1 MLYNR
6 SLFKCS
12 MLAAALTAC
21 AAWSAAAAPA
31 AEPLKMEGKSTL
43 YQRVLTTPSCVLKA
57 NPADADG
64 KKLPAFSRYYIYA
77 RENGQLQVGPDSTG
91 KIAGYIAEHCT
102 VPWKMQT
109 ALLFTN
115 PANRDR
121 ALIFEKYE
129 TLAGIVASPDPKV
142 ETDKLYASLAQTQK
156 AEGVVAEEPENY
168 IDFSKNFYLLPILS
182 SQEELF
188 GSDDMPVNLLEIAS
202 VTDKQATADLKQ
214 QQTGGTSGITAFKAA
229 MVFVIDS
236 SISMQPYIDK
246 TKEIIHEVYKTIEAD
261 GLQDSVQFGLVSF
274 RSNTKA
280 TPGLEY
286 TSKVFV
292 KPGDV
297 SSAADFEKKVA
308 ELKQATVS
316 SVLFDEDAYSGVL
329 TALSSVNW
337 SKYGGRY
344 VILITDAGAIEGSN
358 QYSST
363 KMDAA
368 QLRAEAEHYNAAI
381 YAMHL
386 LTPAGKKNH
395 DKARAQ
401 YEDLTMNSILGKPL
415 YYPVDAG
422 NVQSFGSNI
431 SIIAKAI
438 TEQVHLASMGEVAAG
453 SAAGMKKSGL
463 EEDMELIGKAMR
475 LRFLGTYNN
484 ETAPDI
490 IRGFI
495 ADRDLVK
502 HNQPTSQPYVL
513 LTKAQLSDLYDV
525 TTKLLEQANLGMM
538 APSQMFSNLLSLAAA
553 MNNDAAQVT
562 QSKTLKISEMG
573 LLGEYLDDLPY
584 KSQIAGLTEE
594 DWAMMSPEEQDS
606 LIRTLESKLEYYRHS
621 ISDTDRWLQL
631 APDAAESED
640 VYPVPLDQL
649 P

>member
-1 MLYNR
+1 MQKTT

-12 MLAAALTAC
+12 MLAAMLTA
-21 AAWSAAAAPA
+21 SAALCATAALA

-57 NPADADG
+57 NPADAEG

-91 KIAGYIAEHCT
+91 KIAGYIAEDCT

-129 TLAGIVASPDPKV
+129 TLADIVASTDPKAQ
-142 ETDKLYASLAQTQK
+142 TDQLYASLAQTQK
-156 AEGVVAEEPENY
+156 ADGVVAEEPENY
-168 IDFSKNFYLLPILS
+168 VDFSKNFYLLPILS

-202 VTDKQATADLKQ
+202 VTDKQATDDLKQ

-246 TKEIIHEVYKTIEAD
+246 TKEIIREVYKTIEAD

-274 RSNTKA
+274 RSNLKA

-292 KPGDV
+292 KPGEV
-297 SSAADFEKKVA
+297 STAADFEKKVA

-329 TALSSVNW
+329 TALSSVDW

-386 LTPAGKKNH
+386 LTPAGKTNH

-422 NVQSFGSNI
+422 NVQNFGSNI

-438 TEQVHLASMGEVAAG
+438 TEQVRLASMGEVAAG
-453 SAAGMKKSGL
+453 SAAGMKKGL
-463 EEDMELIGKAMR
+463 EEDMELIGRAMR
-475 LRFLGTYNN
+475 LRFLGSYNN

-502 HNQPTSQPYVL
+502 HNQPTSAPYVL

-584 KSQIAGLTEE
+584 KSQIAGLTEDDWTMMGPE
-594 DWAMMSPEEQDS
+594 DQDR
-606 LIRTLESKLEYYRHS
+606 LIRTLESKLEYYRHC